1 MARKVGVIS
10 VGNTDYT
17 STRRETREKSEISK
31 AAIKQALDNVG
42 LSLKDIDA
50 VVYSSVDGFEGINR
64 AERLQPCFG
73 QHYNLPL
80 FSINTGGTGGA
91 SAFKEAYHLVAGGL
105 YDLVMVFASATF
117 NVVVDNNQILN
128 TAWHP
133 FFEKP
138 IGENVITYA
147 ARLAMR
153 YMDEY
158 KWPEEIFARIAA
170 QLHHNAAK
178 NPNAHLRKGYTFDE
192 IMASPILS
200 YPLRLYEIC
209 PVSSGAVCMIM
220 AEEDRAK
227 SLSDTPVWIKE
238 VASISDTFLT
248 GYRDSLHF
256 DRLEV
261 LAKRIYS
268 KAGIKDPMKELDVAE
283 TFVPMANFEYLH
295 YEALGFC
302 KEGKAPELVADGVTA
317 IDGKLPVNPSGT
329 VLCTNSGIS
338 ASLTRFAEV
347 VLQLTGKA
355 EGRQVKGPPRIGLA
369 HAWGGS
375 NGQYHAI
382 GILHRD

>member
-1 MARKVGVIS
+1 VARRVGIVS
-10 VGNTDYT
+10 VGNTEYT
-17 STRRETREKSEISK
+17 STRRETREKSEISN
-31 AAIKQALDNVG
+31 AAVKQALNNVG
-42 LSLKDIDA
+42 LSLKDIEA

-64 AERLQPCFG
+64 SERLQPCFG

-80 FSINTGGTGGA
+80 YSLNTGGTGGA
-91 SAFKEAYHLVAGGL
+91 SAFKEAYHMVAGGL
-105 YDLVMVFASATF
+105 YDLVAVFAAATF
-117 NVVVDNNQILN
+117 NVVVDNNQVLN

-153 YMDEY
+153 YMEKY
-158 KWPEEIFARIAA
+158 KWPEEIFAEVAA
-170 QLHHNAAK
+170 KAHRNAAN
-178 NPNAHLRKGYTFDE
+178 NPYAHLRKGYTFDE

-200 YPLRLYEIC
+200 YPLRLYEVC

-220 AEEDRAK
+220 AEEGRAK
-227 SLSDTPVWIKE
+227 SLSQTPVWIKE
-238 VASISDTFLT
+238 VMSISDTFLT
-248 GYRDSLHF
+248 GYRDSLKF

-283 TFVPMANFEYLH
+283 TFVPMANFEHLH
-295 YEALGFC
+295 YEAMGFC
-302 KEGKAPELVADGVTA
+302 EEGKAPELVRDGITD
-317 IDGKLPVNPSGT
+317 INGKLPVNCSGT

-338 ASLTRFAEV
+338 ASLTRFAEI

-375 NGQYHAI
+375 NGQYHSI
-382 GILHRD
+382 GILERD

>member
-1 MARKVGVIS
+1 MARKVGIVS
-10 VGNTDYT
+10 VGNTEYT
-17 STRRETREKSEISK
+17 STRRETREKSEISN
-31 AAIKQALDNVG
+31 AAVKQALENVG
-42 LSLKDIDA
+42 LTMKDIEA

-80 FSINTGGTGGA
+80 YSINTGGTGGA
-91 SAFKEAYHLVAGGL
+91 SAFKEAYHLIAGGL
-105 YDLVMVFASATF
+105 YDIVIVFASATF

-147 ARLAMR
+147 SRLAMR
-153 YMDEY
+153 YMEEY
-158 KWPEEIFARIAA
+158 KWPEEIFAEVAA
-170 QLHHNAAK
+170 KLHYNAAK
-178 NPNAHLRKGYTFDE
+178 NPFAHLRKGYTFDE

-200 YPLRLYEIC
+200 YPLRLYEVC
-209 PVSSGAVCMIM
+209 PVSSGAVCLVM
-220 AEEDRAK
+220 AEESRAK

-238 VASISDTFLT
+238 MASISDTFLT

-256 DRLEV
+256 DRLKV
-261 LAKRIYS
+261 LADRIYQ
-268 KAGIKDPMKELDVAE
+268 KAGIKNPLEELDIAE

-295 YEALGFC
+295 YEAMGFC
-302 KEGKAPELVADGVTA
+302 EEGKGPTLLKDGITT

-338 ASLTRFAEV
+338 ASLTRYAEV
-347 VLQLTGKA
+347 VLQLMGKA

-375 NGQYHAI
+375 NGQYHSI
-382 GILHRD
+382 GILERD